1 MNQRGFAT
9 LEIILAVV
17 ILSIIATIAVPRFTD
32 TKTRANTAKIQAD
45 LSTID
50 TALQIY
56 YMEKGTWT
64 GITDVKSL
72 VTANYLMDEPT
83 PPTGSAF
90 MNGDDKKISGT
101 TYGID
106 TSDTKKVRASLNM
119 DSKENA
125 HAGDFSM
132 TKSTP
137 ASSGN

>member
-9 LEIILAVV
+9 LEIILAIV

-56 YMEKGTWT
+56 YLEKGNWT
-64 GITDVKSL
+64 GISDVNSL
-72 VTANYLMDEPT
+72 VTANYLMDEPK

-90 MNGDDKKISGT
+90 LNGTSTEINAT
-101 TYGID
+101 AYTID
-106 TSDTKKVRASLNM
+106 NDHRAALKVGEATK
-119 DSKENA
+119 

-132 TKSTP
+132 TTTSQ
-137 ASSGN
+137 

>member
-56 YMEKGTWT
+56 YMEKGTWE
-64 GITDVKSL
+64 GINEVKDL
-72 VTANYLMDEPT
+72 VTANYLMDEPK

-90 MNGDDKKISGT
+90 VDGDSKTI
-101 TYGID
+101 
-106 TSDTKKVRASLNM
+106 SDTTKYDIDKTNHRGALKVNNE
-119 DSKENA
+119 DK

-132 TKSTP
+132 TTTSQ
-137 ASSGN
+137 